1 MEDKRLT
8 EKERLFAEK
17 WHGLIYSF
25 LHENNLTENEYYDV
39 AALGYL
45 RAVTRYSREP
55 KLREYSFSTIAWQ
68 AMRSAVGNKKKS
80 DKIRNA
86 FIAYSLNELTDEGT
100 EYGEFIEASRDGFK
114 ELAYTED
121 MQDLMMAIMPN
132 ISEKQRTHLVSQLQG
147 FKAREIMKEQHISVQ
162 EYHQN
167 NREIR
172 AAVSQV
178 LGTIAIGGGVLRR
191 VLMLLGAMH
200 YEK

>member
-1 MEDKRLT
+1 M
-8 EKERLFAEK
+8 
-17 WHGLIYSF
+17 
-25 LHENNLTENEYYDV
+25 
-39 AALGYL
+39 
-45 RAVTRYSREP
+45 
-55 KLREYSFSTIAWQ
+55 REYSFSTIAWQ

-121 MQDLMMAIMPN
+121 MRDLIMTIMPN

-178 LGTIAIGGGVLRR
+178 LGTIAIGGGYCV
-191 VLMLLGAMH
+191 GF
-200 YEK
+200 

>member
-17 WHGLIYSF
+17 RHGLIYSF

-45 RAVTRYSREP
+45 RAVTRYNREP

-121 MQDLMMAIMPN
+121 MRDLMMAIMPN